1 VFVFVLKERKRRK
14 IEEGGE
20 KGKRRE
26 RQR

>member
-1 VFVFVLKERKRRK
+1 MFVFVLKERKRRK